1 MFTRVLFKSKTLSK
15 NVCGNAIDNQ
25 TEVQMVVDTRCTRE
39 ILLSVF
45 CMTLVSSFYRKK
57 DNWNKVIIVPIVQL
71 TITRF
76 FVLSCDINPAQVHF
90 AVSCCM

>member
-1 MFTRVLFKSKTLSK
+1 MCKCNRQCS
-15 NVCGNAIDNQ
+15 VCSLVQ
-25 TEVQMVVDTRCTRE
+25 TEVQMVVDTRCTQE

-90 AVSCCM
+90 AVGCSM